1 MSSVWAMGWLLA
13 WAAGP
18 WSLAQDLTWLLGWEG
33 TSLMAH
39 APSHTC
45 RDCPSLPSLGAPLVV
60 TRRPHPHVR
69 PLGGCPSRTVAPR
82 RRCPEAWPGLP
93 RSRPCPKPGAASC
106 FSGTCACV
114 AGAPQES
121 GRQAAPIT
129 RAPTLGL
136 GLAVGGTSGH
146 AGGQTRSWRLAGA
159 AENPRK
165 PGRVASGWPSE
176 SWKSS
181 LPVFPTKG
189 LLSPPPQRMCLFR
202 EQCCFLFSRHSERG
216 PHPRGPAGEA
226 LRETGP
232 CRATWDDSPRA
243 SRGQEFGGARS
254 MGGGGRPE
262 QPWGLLESGSWGR
275 GGCAESRPS
284 GPDPAAP
291 RAEPGL
297 VYTGWVSREGQ
308 QGPGLPPGGSTSMQ
322 AGEAAPGS
330 WVLSQVDAVLPA
342 PQIKS
347 SGSERLSPS
356 GTQGSRP
363 RVPAPR
369 GRETGPDPAGK
380 EGPRGSRPL
389 GHVALRSDQ

>member
-69 PLGGCPSRTVAPR
+69 PLGGCPSRTVAPG

-159 AENPRK
+159 AENLRK

-189 LLSPPPQRMCLFR
+189 LLSPPP
-202 EQCCFLFSRHSERG
+202 S
-216 PHPRGPAGEA
+216 
-226 LRETGP
+226 
-232 CRATWDDSPRA
+232 
-243 SRGQEFGGARS
+243 
-254 MGGGGRPE
+254 
-262 QPWGLLESGSWGR
+262 
-275 GGCAESRPS
+275 GCASSVNSAVFFSLGTVSEAPIPGGLQGRRS
-284 GPDPAAP
+284 GRRGHA
-291 RAEPGL
+291 G
-297 VYTGWVSREGQ
+297 
-308 QGPGLPPGGSTSMQ
+308 PPGMTAPER
-322 AGEAAPGS
+322 AGDRNS
-330 WVLSQVDAVLPA
+330 V
-342 PQIKS
+342 
-347 SGSERLSPS
+347 
-356 GTQGSRP
+356 
-363 RVPAPR
+363 VPAPW
-369 GRETGPDPAGK
+369 GEVGGQ
-380 EGPRGSRPL
+380 SSL
-389 GHVALRSDQ
+389 GVC

>member
-1 MSSVWAMGWLLA
+1 MPRGLARPATLPPLPEAGCRQLLLGHLCLCGRGPA
-13 WAAGP
+13 GERTPGGPHHEGPHAGP
-18 WSLAQDLTWLLGWEG
+18 G
-33 TSLMAH
+33 
-39 APSHTC
+39 
-45 RDCPSLPSLGAPLVV
+45 
-60 TRRPHPHVR
+60 
-69 PLGGCPSRTVAPR
+69 
-82 RRCPEAWPGLP
+82 P
-93 RSRPCPKPGAASC
+93 RSRRDVWTRGWTDTQLAAGRGCRESAEAGAGGQRVAQRVLEILASC
-106 FSGTCACV
+106 FPNKG
-114 AGAPQES
+114 
-121 GRQAAPIT
+121 
-129 RAPTLGL
+129 
-136 GLAVGGTSGH
+136 
-146 AGGQTRSWRLAGA
+146 
-159 AENPRK
+159 
-165 PGRVASGWPSE
+165 PS
-176 SWKSS
+176 
-181 LPVFPTKG
+181 V
-189 LLSPPPQRMCLFR
+189 PPPQRMCLFR

-308 QGPGLPPGGSTSMQ
+308 QGPGLPPGGSTSTQ